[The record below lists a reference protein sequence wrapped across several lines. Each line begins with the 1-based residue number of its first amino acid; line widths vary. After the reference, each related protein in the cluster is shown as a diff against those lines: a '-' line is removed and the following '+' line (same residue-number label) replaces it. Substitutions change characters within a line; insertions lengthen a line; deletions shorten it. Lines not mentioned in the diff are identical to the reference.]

1 MDSIILN
8 LKKKIDKMHQ
18 DFDLIKDKI
27 KKLEVNDIDKIYNL
41 NNDLDKTIESLLK
54 LKTHIFKNNLEI
66 LNYNH
71 QIDIKD
77 HLINE
82 KINSII
88 KPLMLCL
95 YLKFN

>member
-8 LKKKIDKMHQ
+8 LEEKIDKIHQ

-27 KKLEVNDIDKIYNL
+27 KEMEVKDIDKIYNL

-54 LKTHIFKNNLEI
+54 LKKHIFKNNLEI
-66 LNYNH
+66 LNNNH
-71 QIDIKD
+71 QMDIKD

-88 KPLMLCL
+88 KPLILCL